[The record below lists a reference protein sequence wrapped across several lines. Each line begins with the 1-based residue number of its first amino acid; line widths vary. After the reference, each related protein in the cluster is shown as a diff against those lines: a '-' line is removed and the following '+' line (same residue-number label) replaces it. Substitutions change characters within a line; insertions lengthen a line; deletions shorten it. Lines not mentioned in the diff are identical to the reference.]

1 MKKLIIGTVVGFS
14 IVHAVKYGIVTMKEA
29 LDEFAKRERERAI
42 DKTVDDFVKAVVF
55 NKIVTIDSKHNG
67 SVTVRMI
74 K

>member
-1 MKKLIIGTVVGFS
+1 MKELIIGTVVGFS
-14 IVHAVKYGIVTMKEA
+14 IVHAVKYWIVTMKEA

-55 NKIVTIDSKHNG
+55 NRIVTIESKHNG

-74 K
+74 E